1 MDCHERLRAKAP
13 DHAKAL
19 ADANA
24 LPKLLAVYLHEASSD
39 DLKTKA
45 KRALKA
51 VIQKC
56 VHLPALEP
64 LLHDAPENILKYVVN
79 QFAKV
84 LPHDVA
90 SRRSFVM
97 SGGLQKI
104 LELQPEAGSK
114 LGDFVRAI
122 TECYPKEIVDYYSPN
137 YSKQLLDNLDSA
149 EM

>member
-1 MDCHERLRAKAP
+1 M
-13 DHAKAL
+13 

-24 LPKLLAVYLHEASSD
+24 LPKLLAVFLHEASSETQD
-39 DLKTKA
+39 EA
-45 KRALKA
+45 KRAQA

-64 LLHDAPENILKYVVN
+64 LLDAPENILKYVVN

-84 LPHDVA
+84 LPDVA
-90 SRRSFVM
+90 ARRSFVT
-97 SGGLQKI
+97 SGGQKI
-104 LELQPEAGSK
+104 LELQPEPGSK

-137 YSKQLLDNLDSA
+137 YSKQLLDTLDA
-149 EM
+149 QDTQ